1 MTAQREHLEKA
12 RHAMLHA
19 HKALLEAER
28 VAYER
33 MRGRIESNG
42 AFLQLVLHD
51 PWFAWLRPVSEL
63 IAQIDEW
70 MDEDQPAPDAPQV
83 AETMLAQAREL
94 RPLEQGTEFQRRY
107 YRLLQESPAVAV
119 AQAEARKL
127 FDA

>member
-1 MTAQREHLEKA
+1 MTNRRESLEKA
-12 RHAMLHA
+12 RHALLHA
-19 HKALLEAER
+19 HKALLDAER
-28 VAYER
+28 VAYEKV
-33 MRGRIESNG
+33 RGRIESNG

-70 MDEDQPAPDAPQV
+70 MDDDQPAPDAPQL
-83 AETMLAQAREL
+83 AEAMLAQVREL

-119 AQAEARKL
+119 AHAEARKL

>member
-1 MTAQREHLEKA
+1 MRQKLENT
-12 RHAMLHA
+12 RHALLHE

-63 IAQIDEW
+63 IAQVDEW
-70 MDEDQPAPDAPQV
+70 LDEKQPAPDAAQV
-83 AETMLAQAREL
+83 SETMLAQAREL

-107 YRLLQESPAVAV
+107 YKLLQESPAVAV
-119 AQAEARKL
+119 AHAEARRL
-127 FDA
+127 FGA

>member
-1 MTAQREHLEKA
+1 MRQKLENT
-12 RHAMLHA
+12 RHALLHE

-70 MDEDQPAPDAPQV
+70 LDEKQPAPDAAQV
-83 AETMLAQAREL
+83 GETMLAQAREL

-107 YRLLQESPAVAV
+107 YKLLQESPAVAV
-119 AQAEARKL
+119 AHAEARKL
-127 FDA
+127 FGA